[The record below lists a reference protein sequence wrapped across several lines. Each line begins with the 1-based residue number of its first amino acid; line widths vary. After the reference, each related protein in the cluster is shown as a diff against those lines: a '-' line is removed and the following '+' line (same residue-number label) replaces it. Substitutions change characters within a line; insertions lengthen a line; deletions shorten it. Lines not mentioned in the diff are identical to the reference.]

1 MEEEN
6 NELEELEALTE
17 SDEESEIETLSLIH
31 I

>member
-17 SDEESEIETLSLIH
+17 SDEESEIETGDVIK
-31 I
+31 